1 MNAIQRLSEREEDK
15 LRQLGERRRE
25 LGNKVSQL
33 QHQLDTLRQL
43 SLEYQGGD
51 HGNALLW
58 QNQQQ
63 MCNQLQ
69 PMDKAL
75 ERQLALTILEQQR
88 LEKLWQ
94 AQLGRW
100 QGLNWLVEQKK
111 QALQQLQA
119 RQEQKVTDDL
129 AGHSRF
135 RQ

>member
-51 HGNALLW
+51 HANALLW